1 MIVFLCEDSPEGIF
15 SGVSQAW
22 ESGLNGRQLRL
33 ELEKGY
39 NYDLFS
45 EYREVRCDFARAERA
60 ADQICREI
68 SEQSYAWAYRAALA
82 RDQEKADAV
91 YRFLEFGFLFR
102 GRVTDSLQFPEVQ
115 AVFRRNRAVANEAH
129 LLMEFLRFSELPSGV
144 LFAPV
149 RPEHDVIS
157 LMMPHFSD
165 RMGIETFILYDE
177 GRKKAGVHIPGKG
190 WYMVQGAEAAG
201 LADMAEKTD
210 QGEYAVLWKTF
221 LKRLP
226 FRKGEIRPAKKG
238 IFLSGFGLL

>member
-60 ADQICREI
+60 AD
-68 SEQSYAWAYRAALA
+68 
-82 RDQEKADAV
+82 
-91 YRFLEFGFLFR
+91 
-102 GRVTDSLQFPEVQ
+102 
-115 AVFRRNRAVANEAH
+115 
-129 LLMEFLRFSELPSGV
+129 
-144 LFAPV
+144 
-149 RPEHDVIS
+149 
-157 LMMPHFSD
+157 

-221 LKRLP
+221 FEAVAVPERRNPACQKRHLP
-226 FRKGEIRPAKKG
+226 LRFRPFMTEFQSKN
-238 IFLSGFGLL
+238 